1 MAKLELQI
9 GYIADAIIETNKKR
23 FNEHFTTME
32 EVNIIKEV
40 MKKRIEQ
47 KSLKVKFI
55 NTFFEKYFD
64 ITNGVIIKTDQQT
77 ESLKPYISNLEIR
90 ETIYDEDFIYVFMK
104 L

>member
-40 MKKRIEQ
+40 MKKRIE
-47 KSLKVKFI
+47 
-55 NTFFEKYFD
+55 
-64 ITNGVIIKTDQQT
+64 
-77 ESLKPYISNLEIR
+77 
-90 ETIYDEDFIYVFMK
+90 
-104 L
+104 